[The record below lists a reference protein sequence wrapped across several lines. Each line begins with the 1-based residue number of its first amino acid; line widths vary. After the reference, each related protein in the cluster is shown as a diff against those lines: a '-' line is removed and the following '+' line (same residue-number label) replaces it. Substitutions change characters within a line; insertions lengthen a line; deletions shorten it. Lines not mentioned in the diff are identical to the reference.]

1 MKLFAQRQ
9 IGESMISNMEQ
20 VKVVVVRCGNE
31 EYAIPVEQ
39 TVSIEELEKVNPIPH
54 LPSYLIGL
62 MKIRGELVPIL
73 DFQQILYGNSA
84 QEDSNAKVVV
94 VQTEGI
100 FFGLLVLE
108 AKEILDI
115 SADRFT
121 TQGLLAYSKTA
132 YFSSVANLENR
143 MITMIDPTE
152 LSNTLNGMEEI
163 KGYVKQALSEDA

>member
-1 MKLFAQRQ
+1 MERRGEDMGSMKV
-9 IGESMISNMEQ
+9 I
-20 VKVVVVRCGNE
+20 VVRCGNE

-54 LPSYLIGL
+54 LPEYLLGL

-84 QEDSNAKVVV
+84 KNDPNAKVVV
-94 VQTEGI
+94 VQTEGV

-115 SADRFT
+115 AEDTLTSK
-121 TQGLLAYSKTA
+121 GLMAYSKTP

-143 MITMIDPTE
+143 IITIIDPTI
-152 LSNTLNGMEEI
+152 LSETLAGMEDI
-163 KGYVKQALSEDA
+163 TDYVGSQLTENA